1 MVIYYLTTE
10 HSNKI
15 NEYKL
20 VINKAKKFLLK
31 YGINY
36 DELSF

>member
-1 MVIYYLTTE
+1 MVIYYLIT
-10 HSNKI
+10 HHPIKI

-20 VINKAKKFLLK
+20 VINKAKKYLLK

-36 DELSF
+36 DELKF